1 MGWLF
6 EPGLFSSAPVRTAL
20 VIGAVGAVVSAVV
33 GVFTVLRGQSFAGH
47 SLADVS
53 TAGGS
58 GSLLL
63 GFSPLTGFLWGGIL
77 GALAMDLIG
86 VQRVRG
92 RDVAT
97 GIVLGAATGLAALFL
112 YLDTTTQAITGATQQ
127 ILFGSIFTVD
137 TSTVPVVAV
146 CGLLALGLIAFIFRP
161 LLLSSLSPE
170 AAAARG
176 VRLRLVGSLFMVAL
190 AAAVALSA
198 LAIGAILSTALL
210 IGPAASALRLTRRFG
225 WSIGVAAVLGV
236 ATTWLGIVFTYDSYY
251 WGASQTGLPVSFCI
265 VALVVLVYLASGL
278 PALRGQSVRT
288 GT

>member
-210 IGPAASALRLTRRFG
+210 VGPAASALRLTRRFG